1 MAPRSI
7 PLAGRVVAITGA
19 ARGIGRATAQ
29 ACVRAGMRV
38 AIGDVDLAAA
48 EATAAQIGSG
58 TIAVQLDVRE
68 RASVAHFLDEV
79 EARLGPLDVLVNN
92 AGIMPLKPLVDEDDA
107 TAHRQVDINVHGV
120 LHGMKEALPRMI
132 ARDRGLIVNIASVAG
147 RLGFS
152 GGATYSGTK
161 HFVVGVS
168 EAARA
173 ELRGSGVQIICVM
186 PAVVRTEL
194 ASGLAQG
201 TYIKHVEPE
210 DVAAAIVSA
219 LRSPRFEVYV
229 PRMVTPLVK
238 LGAALPQPIREGFCR
253 FLRIDRSLADP
264 DDAVRRAYELRAAAE
279 IEQALQR
286 GDEV

>member
-1 MAPRSI
+1 MARRSI

-92 AGIMPLKPLVDEDDA
+92 AGIMPLRPLVDEDDA

-279 IEQALQR
+279 IEQALQH